1 VPAAPRKTNRL
12 PKTKIRRKSVEDLI
26 VVTYDDE
33 YKAQE
38 TINVLRSLN
47 DNWLVDL
54 YDAVAMARDVN
65 GTLRVQDSYQLT
77 SKEGAGWGVLWGTL
91 LGGILFAPFT
101 GGLSAAAAA
110 GTVAAGAVGGA
121 ALGGVTGAATASLNK
136 DDFGLSED
144 FVYQVSQSIKPGG
157 SALFALAESNNPQ
170 QVANF
175 FRGTGGTIVRT
186 TLSPQQEH
194 RVQQVLAGSR

>member
-1 VPAAPRKTNRL
+1 M
-12 PKTKIRRKSVEDLI
+12 EDLI
-26 VVTYDDE
+26 VVTYDNE

-47 DNWLVDL
+47 DNWIVDL
-54 YDAVAMARDVN
+54 YDAVAVSRDVN
-65 GTLRVQDSYQLT
+65 GKLNVQDSYQMT

-91 LGGILFAPFT
+91 VGGILAAPFT
-101 GGLSAAAAA
+101 GGLSTAAAA
-110 GTVAAGAVGGA
+110 GAVAASAVGGA
-121 ALGGVTGAATASLNK
+121 ALGGLTGAAGATLDK

-144 FVYQVSQSIKPGG
+144 FVNQVSQSIKPGN
-157 SALFALAESNNPQ
+157 SAIFALVESRNPE

-175 FRGTGGTIVRT
+175 FRGTGGTIIRT
-186 TLSPQQEH
+186 SLTPQQQD